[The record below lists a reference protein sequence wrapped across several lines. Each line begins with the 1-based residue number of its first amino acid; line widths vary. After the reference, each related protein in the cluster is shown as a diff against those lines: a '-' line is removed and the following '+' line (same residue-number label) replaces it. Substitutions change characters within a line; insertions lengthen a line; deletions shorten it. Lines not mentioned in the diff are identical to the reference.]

1 MTRARVV
8 YGILWLLTLIA
19 YSVPWASIDGETY
32 IGWNFTVPFSITYLI
47 GLLLGLIVLTVKYK
61 PVGLTIVAGVLMIL
75 GVIGGF
81 IGFGIGKIIAELVE
95 PVEVT
100 TEPGIGL
107 AFLFALIFLVAGAVT
122 AKRL

>member
-19 YSVPWASIDGETY
+19 YSVPWASIGGETY

-81 IGFGIGKIIAELVE
+81 IGFGILEI
-95 PVEVT
+95 
-100 TEPGIGL
+100 
-107 AFLFALIFLVAGAVT
+107 T
-122 AKRL
+122 A

>member
-81 IGFGIGKIIAELVE
+81 IGFGILEITAELAE
-95 PVEVT
+95 PVKVT

>member
-81 IGFGIGKIIAELVE
+81 IGFGILEITAELAK

-100 TEPGIGL
+100 TEPGMGL
-107 AFLFALIFLVAGAVT
+107 AFLFALIFLVAGAIT

>member
-81 IGFGIGKIIAELVE
+81 IGFGILEITAELAE

-107 AFLFALIFLVAGAVT
+107 AFLFALIFLVAGAAT